1 MSKTENHRSKKK
13 STKKLAI
20 KTIQKHTLADGRY
33 ANLTNVSIIRL
44 GYPPHG
50 RWWVQNGWA
59 RLSSAQNPRFPV
71 RLLGLEPRTNGL
83 KGRRPNRAT
92 ASEKPCVRRFR
103 PCNGGVSD
111 KVTQSQN
118 RLGIV
123 CESSRFARYGVNPI
137 TASEALHLLLRD
149 VGVDPDD
156 HLLAVHHAVGLLVA
170 VGRGNHQRLAA
181 GRLLRL
187 GIHRNSKHQLITN
200 DCC

>member
-137 TASEALHLLLRD
+137 TALMRLSTALGTTR
-149 VGVDPDD
+149 P
-156 HLLAVHHAVGLLVA
+156 
-170 VGRGNHQRLAA
+170 
-181 GRLLRL
+181 RLLWD
-187 GIHRNSKHQLITN
+187 GGVTPTITAGETPHDSAYHRARSAWR
-200 DCC
+200 